1 MTAKAQILDMAQRL
15 ADANSKDAERGL
27 VKGLIVRLWQVLPV
41 SDREAFISRIGAG
54 YPYDFIEWNKRFPD
68 ANDPELENVARH
80 WGYVLPT
87 LYGDDRQFGR
97 SFEKLIRFHRTP
109 SEKQAAWAKR
119 LYSDWKSFSAAEAEN
134 PEDIEVME

>member
-15 ADANSKDAERGL
+15 ATTNSKDTECGL

-41 SDREAFISRIGAG
+41 SEREAFIGRIGAG

-68 ANDPELENVARH
+68 SNDHELENVARH

-87 LYGDDRQFGR
+87 LYGDDRLFGR
-97 SFEKLIRFHRTP
+97 SFEKLILRRKTP
-109 SEKQAAWAKR
+109 SEKQIAWAKR
-119 LYSDWKSFSAAEAEN
+119 LYADWKAYRVDDETPDE
-134 PEDIEVME
+134 IEVTE